1 MKMMLIVLVLAT
13 GLLGSDAV
21 STRYKVMLSLFG
33 KVGEATITTAVR
45 GDEYR
50 MIVEDYATGLAAD
63 ISGNERDRM
72 ISRGHIKDG
81 FYYTDTFEIY
91 QKNDT
96 TKESNVYIFDHEAK
110 TVTRFQDKNET
121 VTERNFDPIEMCFK
135 EKTYT
140 KLTQKSEV
148 LEFYSPYDS
157 LAAVLNM
164 PGMLSKAERVEIKP
178 VGLAKKER
186 KMYISKPTAEAM
198 PDLMEAFHYPG
209 ISRIIQLDSYELK
222 SDKEYGVLIGYDE
235 YGRIDEAV
243 TKETYFLIGYGR
255 IEKISETHQSVD
267 AIFDK
272 Y

>member
-1 MKMMLIVLVLAT
+1 MLAAAA
-13 GLLGSDAV
+13 LGSDAV

-33 KVGEATITTAVR
+33 KIGEATITTAVR

-72 ISRGHIKDG
+72 VSRGHIKDG

-96 TKESNVYIFDHEAK
+96 TKETNVYVFDHEAK

-121 VTERNFDPIEMCFK
+121 VTERTFDPIEMCFK
-135 EKTYT
+135 DKTSV
-140 KLTQKSEV
+140 KFTQKTKV
-148 LEFYSPYDS
+148 LDFYSPYDS

-164 PGMLSKAERVEIKP
+164 PLMLSKADRVEIKP

-186 KMYISKPTAEAM
+186 KMYISRPAPEAL
-198 PDLMEAFHYPG
+198 PELLEGFHYPG
-209 ISRIIQLDSYELK
+209 IKSIIQLDSYELK
-222 SDKEYGVLIGYDE
+222 SNDEYGVLIGYDAHGHINE
-235 YGRIDEAV
+235 VV

-255 IEKISETHQSVD
+255 IEKIDETHRSID
-267 AIFDK
+267 SIFGE
-272 Y
+272 